1 MANAK
6 KCDICGKLYDRYNY
20 ESGSNEPN
28 TIMFKRED
36 SRGEHWNVGLNF
48 DCCPGCLQVFRGK
61 LYDLRKRAEEAAD
74 EHN

>member
-20 ESGSNEPN
+20 EPGSNEPN
-28 TIMFKRED
+28 TIVFKSED
-36 SRGEHWNVGLNF
+36 SRGEYWSVGLNF
-48 DCCPGCLQVFRGK
+48 DCCPECLQVFRGT
-61 LYDLRKRAEEAAD
+61 LYNLRKRAEEVAD